1 MLKVF
6 MCTYPN
12 LDGQEHQ
19 HPTVFLPHFPPNL
32 LASVWSASDTSI
44 GGQCA
49 FPQGENWDMS
59 SPDQHEGLVKQ
70 IFLCNKTST
79 VEFLK
84 RREIDNPRIGMKYLK
99 ISNKVSFMNAI

>member
-1 MLKVF
+1 

-44 GGQCA
+44 GDQCA
-49 FPQGENWDMS
+49 VRHLFPQGENRDMT
-59 SPDQHEGLVKQ
+59 SPDQHECLVKQ

-79 VEFLK
+79 VEFVK
-84 RREIDNPRIGMKYLK
+84 RREIDNPRIYIKYLK
-99 ISNKVSFMNAI
+99 IRNIVSFMKAI